1 MSSDVCK
8 FITSQCAE
16 FDVLPDVLSE
26 NARNFTDIAIL
37 KNKIKEDESRILG
50 SIITKLPNL
59 LLDYNDPCSVLRRIL
74 PWERDVAEKDQKVK
88 ILISYIFSSHKVF
101 LKLINILIYYSS
113 YRK

>member
-1 MSSDVCK
+1 MFCK

-16 FDVLPDVLSE
+16 FDVLPDALSE

-74 PWERDVAEKDQKVK
+74 PRERDVAEKDQKVK

-101 LKLINILIYYSS
+101 LKLINILFYYSS